1 MKNSESTSQQNGGP
15 LILKNEITY
24 GGRNDDRTY
33 SHNSHR
39 KNDRYEKNNRRG
51 GFDKKDIRGS
61 FDRHDK
67 KDVRNRF
74 NRQNGNDNRHSFSD
88 KNHYSDKHRDEEQ
101 KKKSAIPIGKTQEL
115 IVVKTTDFGVFL
127 NTPTGEDSDKIL
139 LPKSQVPKGTQLN
152 DVLNVFVYKDSE
164 DRPIATM
171 EEPSIELG
179 QVARLYV
186 KEVTKIGAFLDWGLS
201 KDLLLPF
208 NEQAY
213 EVKEDDAV
221 LVTLYVD
228 KSDRL
233 CASMKVYNH
242 LSNESPYK
250 KDDEVFGRVYEISD
264 NFGVFIAVD
273 DKYSALLPKKEV
285 FEKYRIN
292 QPVYARVAQVM
303 DDGRLTL
310 SVKKKIPE
318 QMNDDASFIYE
329 TLQRE
334 NGFLPFN
341 DKSDSEAVKNRFHMS
356 KNAFKRAIGH
366 LYKERLITIEK
377 DGIHLND

>member
-1 MKNSESTSQQNGGP
+1 M
-15 LILKNEITY
+15 
-24 GGRNDDRTY
+24 
-33 SHNSHR
+33 
-39 KNDRYEKNNRRG
+39 KNDRFYNKNDKTNRKNSRYDRRRNDTDSR
-51 GFDKKDIRGS
+51 FPDKKRYQHTHET
-61 FDRHDK
+61 HDT
-67 KDVRNRF
+67 
-74 NRQNGNDNRHSFSD
+74 
-88 KNHYSDKHRDEEQ
+88 

-139 LPKSQVPKGTQLN
+139 LPKSQVPKDTQLN

-208 NEQAY
+208 KEQLY

-250 KDDEVFGRVYEISD
+250 KGDEVFGRVYEISD

-341 DKSDSEAVKNRFHMS
+341 DKSDSESVKNRFHMS

-377 DGIHLND
+377 DGIHLS